1 MKKKEERV
9 PGPAS
14 SESILAGVPLAL
26 PGLTRAVKLQAK
38 ASTVGFDWNDARLVI
53 EKIREETD
61 EIEAALDAGDAAAIV
76 EEIGDLLFSTAI
88 LRAMSKPI
96 RKMPSAGPT
105 PSSNGDSASSRG
117 RWHATAR
124 RLATRYWRRWK
135 SSGT

>member
-1 MKKKEERV
+1 M

-14 SESILAGVPLAL
+14 SESILAGAPLAL

-38 ASTVGFDWNDARLVI
+38 ASTVGFDWNDTRLVI

-61 EIEAALDAGDAAAIV
+61 EIEGALDAGMPPRSSRKSAIF
-76 EEIGDLLFSTAI
+76 FSVPQI

-105 PSSNGDSASSRG
+105 PSSNGDSASSRR